1 MWILTSTTQGTASQP
16 CPNPSGGTASAG
28 DGVIYTGISPVYWQN
43 VGPIRGPLG
52 SQGNQGNQGSQ
63 GNQGNQGS
71 QGNQGDQGYQGYQG
85 DGFSSTVFTNKTAPF
100 TAFTIDK
107 NNGTAAFIEYFIYET
122 NNSYY
127 RAGTMV
133 AVWDKTANTITMNE
147 LTTQDLNGTTLTFVF
162 TAAIVTPNVIITATI
177 ATGNWTVK
185 ISARII

>member
-1 MWILTSTTQGTASQP
+1 MWILTSTTQGTATQP
-16 CPNPSGGTASAG
+16 CPNPSVGTASAG
-28 DGVIYTGISPVYWQN
+28 DGVIYTGISPVFWQN

-52 SQGNQGNQGSQ
+52 AQGNQGYQGFQ
-63 GNQGNQGS
+63 GYQGDQGE
-71 QGNQGDQGYQGYQG
+71 QGDQGYQGYQG

-100 TAFTIDK
+100 SAFSLNK
-107 NNGTAAFIEYFIYET
+107 NDGTAAFIEYFIYET
-122 NNSYY
+122 INSYY

-162 TAAIVTPNVIITATI
+162 TAAIVTPNVVITATI